1 MVLLNSPLL
10 AVSIDAALESLFAQR
25 PVSDPIP
32 VAIQELWRIT
42 ILGGGIY
49 GLLSAIGGMIA
60 TFFACYWTV
69 QLFRSFEDGNG
80 LRPIAEKMV
89 VPLLM
94 LVLLSNGGS
103 NMGKVTLVVRDMMN
117 NINALVS
124 TTISTE
130 VDIRMASEVLS
141 RQTVV
146 PAFLNAAMKS
156 CAASPNPR
164 QITGCLNGVRAFAD
178 GLVGAPLPERPAT
191 AGTISEK
198 YRMQLEKWK
207 EAQMAQNAKMV
218 KDAEEIAK
226 NNLPPAN
233 PTPPVNNT
241 DPLANP
247 APTPAVKVASN
258 PKLSVLD
265 SSFYTN
271 QESSN
276 GVISTM
282 LSFKKGFSY
291 ILEIMHLVIGLVGPI
306 FLGFVLFPA
315 GLRAFTSWG
324 ISFIAVGFCKIC
336 FTLISGLS
344 SIAFIY
350 AGPDNVDMTVVAV
363 VLGLL
368 APVLSVMIA
377 ANTGLNAL
385 SSITQV
391 TSAGNIGIGLNA
403 FKPGDLKQ

>member
-10 AVSIDAALESLFAQR
+10 ALSIDAALESLFAQR

-42 ILGGGIY
+42 ILNGGGIY

-89 VPLLM
+89 IPLLM
-94 LVLLSNGGS
+94 LVLLSNGGN

-218 KDAEEIAK
+218 KDAKDIASA
-226 NNLPPAN
+226 NLPPAN
-233 PTPPVNNT
+233 PALPT
-241 DPLANP
+241 DPLAD
-247 APTPAVKVASN
+247 PTPAPN
-258 PKLSVLD
+258 PSILD
-265 SSFYTN
+265 KNFYTN
-271 QESSN
+271 RESVN
-276 GVISTM
+276 EVISTM

-291 ILEIMHLVIGLVGPI
+291 ILEIMQLVIGLVGPI

-315 GLRAFTSWG
+315 GLRAFTAWG
-324 ISFIAVGFCKIC
+324 ISFITVGFCKIC

-350 AGPDNVDMTVVAV
+350 AGPDNVDMSVVAV

-377 ANTGLNAL
+377 TTTGLNAL
-385 SSITQV
+385 SNISQV
-391 TSAGNIGIGLNA
+391 TPAGNFGIGIGGFDPNNQ
-403 FKPGDLKQ
+403 KPR